1 MTRSPTFR
9 TTTSGPITNRK
20 LGTDRLLNFVIPL
33 PPREEQEVIVEL
45 DRNLRQQSEE
55 FARFAD
61 QTRAALAEVMP
72 ALLAQQPTPT
82 PEGCARPPDGRR
94 RKLHHVELRTR

>member
-9 TTTSGPITNRK
+9 TTTTGPITNRK
-20 LGTDRLLNFVIPL
+20 LGTDRLLNFAIPL
-33 PPREEQEVIVEL
+33 PPREEQEAIVEL

-61 QTRAALAEVMP
+61 QARAALAEVMP
-72 ALLAQQPTPT
+72 A
-82 PEGCARPPDGRR
+82 
-94 RKLHHVELRTR
+94 